1 MELLK
6 LLPRRYY
13 VVDGVT
19 YLVTNLSATFN
30 VSSTLLTTEALFL
43 KYVIKDG
50 ETPRDLAERLYDN
63 RDLYWTIFIFNG
75 LTNTVNDWPMHSGDL
90 YDQAVRLWGYDKVD
104 EVVNYSDDSGNLVDL
119 NGVRFQYGLTDS
131 TPDDQTVITTYN
143 LKPVTRYDLLE
154 MENESKRNIKLL
166 DPRYMDQFLASVR
179 KELQ

>member
-19 YLVTNLSATFN
+19 YFVTNLSATFN
-30 VSSTLLTTEALFL
+30 VSPSVLNNGALFL

-50 ETPRDLAERLYDN
+50 ESPRDLAERLYDN

-75 LTNTVNDWPMHSGDL
+75 LTNTVNDWPMSHNDL
-90 YDQAVRLWGYDKVD
+90 YDQIVRTYGYEGAD
-104 EVVNYSDDSGNLVDL
+104 EIIGYSDDSGNIVDL
-119 NGVRFQYGLTDS
+119 HGVRFQYGLADS
-131 TPDDQTVITTYN
+131 VDDQTVITVHN
-143 LKPVTRYDLLE
+143 LTPITRYELLE
-154 MENESKRNIKLL
+154 MENEKKRNIKML